1 MRKGDTVIC
10 IDNKPNGSSYIM
22 TDVPLTIGKSYIVQL
37 KAATRGETIR
47 VLDDENMFKVTTP
60 ESSLDQSLYQ
70 MFVSYIECNPFP
82 SLAPFIEISLIKCSL
97 SPFFL

>member
-22 TDVPLTIGKSYIVQL
+22 TNVPLTIGKSYIVQL

-47 VLDDENMFKVTTP
+47 VLDDENFFKDFRVDRFVT
-60 ESSLDQSLYQ
+60 ESEWLQRQRHNKLNELG
-70 MFVSYIECNPFP
+70 I
-82 SLAPFIEISLIKCSL
+82 
-97 SPFFL
+97 